1 MQPSWI
7 EDDKIEV
14 ILMESSRWEQETSMN
29 EQLKMKALWAHAYV
43 HRMCACYYQIGF
55 GLDHFYSYWK
65 FQTKKKSFAFRF
77 FLQFYFIFFH
87 RCRTMLEMVFFPH
100 SVVKGPVTEQ
110 TIFKSVNKIENTHN
124 VAGFNFKVWE
134 IQESNWM
141 AIFSYWFCFWA
152 FLFPIKL
159 NSECLVWHSIH
170 ARYIATDFEPHNFI
184 IVYCLVGVSLSLC
197 MLLWLK

>member
-1 MQPSWI
+1 MCTNNNIYIRATFLIQFKYKNSIDESNRERFATITMIMQPSCI

-65 FQTKKKSFAFRF
+65 FQTKKKSFPFRF

-87 RCRTMLEMVFFPH
+87 RCRTMLEMVFF
-100 SVVKGPVTEQ
+100 SAFGRERASRWT
-110 TIFKSVNKIENTHN
+110 N
-124 VAGFNFKVWE
+124 NFQIGE
-134 IQESNWM
+134 
-141 AIFSYWFCFWA
+141 
-152 FLFPIKL
+152 
-159 NSECLVWHSIH
+159 
-170 ARYIATDFEPHNFI
+170 
-184 IVYCLVGVSLSLC
+184 
-197 MLLWLK
+197 